1 MLSAIITCFLV
12 VGLLSANTG
21 LAAAESTAVVFD
33 KASHFTAADDADV
46 LVAAGIYHIERSTG
60 TRLRLVGTL
69 PETTVE
75 IQATMT
81 MHEEVVASPLALVIA
96 EEGQEDVVH
105 LVLLFPDGQGLDAA
119 GTFSGTRS
127 RGSRVQPINRPQMQQ
142 AMSQIQPFSQ
152 PPSASPLLRVSPA
165 ATAAT
170 ATPPAESVDTSNP
183 GNSVTW
189 NYLAMHHPGIVA
201 QALADVQTGK
211 QPRSSVAGLASDVEL
226 NDMLKTNW
234 TAEVSALRQASITQA
249 GVTPRGLSLTD
260 QVTAIPE
267 KSPFPPVLKVLPP
280 TSNQVTTIPFGETT
294 LPSTY
299 QLIDLTLPPRNL
311 GSVWA
316 GRSAFAYVFITA
328 PVDGHVEGRF
338 NLNATNR
345 HFRIVNATAYT
356 GEVVNGTPA
365 VSLTIPGGQ
374 YQDVVLDP
382 ANPPT
387 QISRA
392 GFVAILAK
400 KGQLIAFT
408 VAFEPVGLGMT
419 PVGDNEATLQLS
431 GATTSEINI
440 LSNAPG
446 TTWRRTAS
454 IRGRFEG
461 INFGVLGA
469 IDNAAITVFYDGTP
483 CGRLIPV
490 PASITFH
497 NAEQQVRSVSVTAE
511 LSHPLHMQAFTVSVA
526 PGERKQVPIPIQ
538 IDSCPNQ
545 GVEYMGRLSYAY
557 ADVVRRAEFG
567 VTLYPKLLHWYK
579 DSADVGSC
587 RYSWDIYA
595 QPDGTTRFA
604 WSLRNLNLIYEKQLD
619 LRFSVLGQQIG
630 SGTLQDG
637 QNTVNTKYRDYTSS
651 TSFVRDNYVRLFS
664 APAQVGLRCHNPGS

>member
-1 MLSAIITCFLV
+1 
-12 VGLLSANTG
+12 
-21 LAAAESTAVVFD
+21 
-33 KASHFTAADDADV
+33 
-46 LVAAGIYHIERSTG
+46 
-60 TRLRLVGTL
+60 
-69 PETTVE
+69 
-75 IQATMT
+75 
-81 MHEEVVASPLALVIA
+81 
-96 EEGQEDVVH
+96 
-105 LVLLFPDGQGLDAA
+105 
-119 GTFSGTRS
+119 
-127 RGSRVQPINRPQMQQ
+127 
-142 AMSQIQPFSQ
+142 
-152 PPSASPLLRVSPA
+152 
-165 ATAAT
+165 
-170 ATPPAESVDTSNP
+170 
-183 GNSVTW
+183 
-189 NYLAMHHPGIVA
+189 
-201 QALADVQTGK
+201 
-211 QPRSSVAGLASDVEL
+211 
-226 NDMLKTNW
+226 
-234 TAEVSALRQASITQA
+234 
-249 GVTPRGLSLTD
+249 
-260 QVTAIPE
+260 
-267 KSPFPPVLKVLPP
+267 
-280 TSNQVTTIPFGETT
+280 
-294 LPSTY
+294 
-299 QLIDLTLPPRNL
+299 
-311 GSVWA
+311 
-316 GRSAFAYVFITA
+316 VFITA
-328 PVDGHVEGRF
+328 PVDGYVEGRF

-440 LSNAPG
+440 LSNAPA

-511 LSHPLHMQAFTVSVA
+511 LSHPLHMQAFTVLVA

-545 GVEYMGRLSYAY
+545 GVEYLGRLSYAY

-651 TSFVRDNYVRLFS
+651 SSFVRDNYVRLFS
-664 APAQVGLRCHNPGS
+664 APAQAGLRCHNPGS